1 MAHNYPFFCNYGHK
15 MQLAVDE
22 TGDDTHGRDDVAVGG
37 GGYRRLFRLAFAAT
51 AACDG
56 SCVLC

>member
-1 MAHNYPFFCNYGHK
+1 